1 MNDQKLSK
9 IIKICLVIIV
19 IVAIILLFSNR
30 GDTAK
35 LELIGSNPMTI
46 NQYDRYLEPG
56 YAITETDD
64 TSGFYINIDGF
75 VNTNKAGIYNLVY
88 MLYNKKGALVSQ
100 VERQVIVLENSLVYI
115 DLKGDEEEY
124 FFVDSYIDHGVE
136 AYRGSVDITN
146 EIKVVS
152 DINPSIPGTYEVRY
166 QITNNNNINEAIR
179 RVHIIDYEINK
190 EIDETNLIIDLNIKC
205 DDYYYTI
212 LPDGSRSYS
221 KYVSY
226 FYNDIG
232 EYEFDIYLKNESH
245 KKYVVNIDSIDREG
259 PRGTCTVYY
268 ENNITTINMNVTDK
282 SGVSKYSVNGLDFYN
297 NTTTLNTI
305 TPNLTV
311 KAYDKHNNYTDIKCK
326 AELGAGFR
334 SIPLDDDGHVQN
346 KSGWI
351 TCGSSVA
358 KDNQEL
364 DNLMQ
369 SYGYKTRAAV
379 AMAATFLANYRYNI
393 PYFWGGK
400 TIAKGIDPTW
410 GCRKSHSTEHNC
422 SKPMA
427 ADKSSCQYG
436 LDCGG
441 LVRWAFIQAGFDN
454 SILRG
459 EDIVTLRW
467 GKFNPKEHLY
477 KFNAQNT
484 AYINQ
489 IKPGDIVHKPEH
501 VALVIG
507 VDSSTIQVAEMTG
520 PVIITIIRKTNGAS
534 INHQN
539 SFTEFLLMDEFYKMY
554 GTN

>member
-9 IIKICLVIIV
+9 IIKICIVIIV
-19 IVAIILLFSNR
+19 IVAIILLFGNR

-46 NQYDRYLEPG
+46 NQYDRYIEPG
-56 YAITETDD
+56 YTITETND

-75 VNTNKAGIYNLVY
+75 VNINKAGTYNLVY
-88 MLYNKKGALVSQ
+88 MLYNKNGSLVSQ

-115 DLKGDEEEY
+115 DLKGEEEEY
-124 FFVDSYIDHGVE
+124 FFVDSYVDHGVE
-136 AYRGSVDITN
+136 AYRGSVDVTN

-166 QITNNNNINEAIR
+166 QITNNNNNVNEAIR

-190 EIDETNLIIDLNIKC
+190 EIDEANLIIDLSIKC

-221 KYVSY
+221 KYISY

-232 EYEFDIYLKNESH
+232 DYEFDVYLKNESH

-259 PRGTCTVYY
+259 PTGTCTVYY
-268 ENNITTINMNVTDK
+268 ENNITTINMNVVDK
-282 SGVSKYSVNGLDFYN
+282 SGILKYSTNGLDFYG
-297 NTTTLNTI
+297 NTTTLSTV
-305 TPNLTV
+305 TPNVTV
-311 KAYDKHNNYTDIKCK
+311 RAYDKHNNYTDIKCK

-334 SIPLDDDGHVQN
+334 SIALDDSGHVQN

-351 TCGSSVA
+351 VCGTSVA
-358 KDNQEL
+358 KDNQDL

-369 SYGYKTRAAV
+369 SYGYKTRGAV
-379 AMAATFLANYRYNI
+379 AMAATFLANYRYHI

-400 TIAKGIDPTW
+400 TIVKGIDPTW

-427 ADKSSCQYG
+427 SDKSSCQYG

-459 EDIVTLRW
+459 EDIVTARW
-467 GKFNPKEHLY
+467 GKFNPREHLY
-477 KFNAQNT
+477 KFNSQNT

-489 IKPGDIVHKPEH
+489 IKPGDIVHKPGH

-507 VDSSTIQVAEMTG
+507 VDSTTIQVAEMTG
-520 PVIITIIRKTNGAS
+520 PVIITIIRKTNGS
-534 INHQN
+534 STNGQS

-554 GTN
+554 GN